1 MQLFYVNLCGFSKL
15 SFLEDVASWSDSE
28 GIFRD
33 LKEDLNSPLNLQ
45 LHLLVARKDTRGKH
59 FSQPWIIFF
68 GKPTIFSQYDW
79 IDAIH
84 QMCNKALLV
93 DLHTLI
99 SFKYNQFPTASSE
112 QEAHGSFWYSWLVSN
127 AAACSGCL
135 CGKKAKTWAIKQSA
149 SPLLPALQCITQKGR
164 KSADSRGFSR
174 FSLGAQLAEEKSG
187 NFFFGRG
194 CRGELLLILG
204 LLI

>member
-59 FSQPWIIFF
+59 FSQPRIIFL
-68 GKPTIFSQYDW
+68 TIFSQYDW

-99 SFKYNQFPTASSE
+99 SFKYN
-112 QEAHGSFWYSWLVSN
+112 
-127 AAACSGCL
+127 
-135 CGKKAKTWAIKQSA
+135 
-149 SPLLPALQCITQKGR
+149 
-164 KSADSRGFSR
+164 
-174 FSLGAQLAEEKSG
+174 
-187 NFFFGRG
+187 
-194 CRGELLLILG
+194 
-204 LLI
+204 